1 MSPVWIIEGAARR
14 DPEPE
19 RELAARRLAAVAE
32 AVKRHEEALRR
43 HSPELRQQD
52 LDLYGRVRE
61 ICAETL
67 GTQRP

>member
-14 DPEPE
+14 DPELE

-32 AVKRHEEALRR
+32 AVKRHEEELRR
-43 HSPELRQQD
+43 DSPELRQQD